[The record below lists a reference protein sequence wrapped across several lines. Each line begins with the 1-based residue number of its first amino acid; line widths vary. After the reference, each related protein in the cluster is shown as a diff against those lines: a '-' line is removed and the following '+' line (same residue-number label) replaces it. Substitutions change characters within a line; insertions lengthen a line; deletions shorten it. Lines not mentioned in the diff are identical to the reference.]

1 MVQNGR
7 SAENED
13 LRNLGSHKL
22 EILEVQNGPI
32 RASPPVEY
40 SILTT
45 LQSLN
50 KMIYYNQLKEC
61 HSWTRG
67 LCLFNNSIYEYSD
80 L

>member
-1 MVQNGR
+1 MNIT
-7 SAENED
+7 SD
-13 LRNLGSHKL
+13 LFNFMFKLVSRFKKKRGGS
-22 EILEVQNGPI
+22 
-32 RASPPVEY
+32 VEY

-67 LCLFNNSIYEYSD
+67 LSLQ
-80 L
+80 